1 MFGLGAASPPRIR
14 LSLGSVAVVSCRSP
28 CPCVSRLPALSVDG
42 ASQNVQVARRPS
54 VCRGNWLPV
63 ELFPGKRALLT
74 PSIARTARLLTPAW
88 RKKAT
93 GCTLGATC
101 CWIWGV
107 FSRNTWSFFPTP
119 ALTKA
124 ADGCMIGEE
133 AGGGGVW
140 LEMEHMLVV
149 ACKSQGMAR

>member
-14 LSLGSVAVVSCRSP
+14 LSLGSVPVVSCRSP

-74 PSIARTARLLTPAW
+74 PSIARAARLLTPVR

-107 FSRNTWSFFPTP
+107 FSRNTWVFFFPP
-119 ALTKA
+119 PPWLKLQMDAWSGKKR
-124 ADGCMIGEE
+124 
-133 AGGGGVW
+133 GGGVIRN
-140 LEMEHMLVV
+140 
-149 ACKSQGMAR
+149 GTYARCCM